1 MRPTTHISP
10 RKSAASTK
18 TVAMRNGSTAPA
30 VVATKLRKKWQFAAD
45 AIGMFSG
52 PRNLSRRKGLSA

>member
-1 MRPTTHISP
+1 MS
-10 RKSAASTK
+10 RKSTASTES
-18 TVAMRNGSTAPA
+18 VATGSGSTSPALALAPE
-30 VVATKLRKKWQFAAD
+30 KLRKKWQFAAD